1 MTIKDT
7 TNITATS
14 TTATGT
20 TKTAA
25 TASDTTVPD
34 TAITQMYQSMG
45 LDPRIIELGGQAE
58 AALAPQFRYI
68 EKIGEYN
75 QLKVLT
81 AFQKNHVSEA
91 CFVRTTGYG
100 YDDMGRDV
108 LEAVYTDIFR
118 GEDALVRSQ
127 LISGTHALTVAL
139 FGNLRPGDEMLA
151 ISGKPYDTL
160 DKVIGLI
167 PESGSL
173 MDCGIIYRQ
182 ADLRPDFTFD
192 TDAIAAAI
200 NDKTKLVHI
209 QRSKGYVNRPTFS
222 VEQIGEIIAFVKSLK
237 PDVICMVD
245 NCYGEFT
252 EEREPLEVG
261 ADLIVGS
268 LIKNPGGGLAPIG
281 GYIVGKR
288 TCVEAAAN
296 RLTAPGL
303 GKEVGANLGVNK
315 DLYQGIFI
323 SPTVVESAVKCAVY
337 ASYIFERLGFEVS
350 PRYDEPRHDIIQAI
364 TFHAPEP
371 MISFCE
377 GIQAAAPVD
386 SFVRPEPSDM
396 AGYDSKVIMAA
407 GAFISGSSIE
417 LSADGPMREPYTA
430 FLQGGLTWHHA
441 KIGILTAVQK
451 MSESG
456 IVKL

>member
-1 MTIKDT
+1 MPESNFRLVNIM
-7 TNITATS
+7 TNID
-14 TTATGT
+14 
-20 TKTAA
+20 K
-25 TASDTTVPD
+25 
-34 TAITQMYQSMG
+34 TQMYQNMG
-45 LDPRIIELGGQAE
+45 IDPRVLALGEEAQEALNDQFKRIEEIA
-58 AALAPQFRYI
+58 
-68 EKIGEYN
+68 EYN
-75 QLKVLT
+75 QLKVLA

-108 LEAVYTDIFR
+108 LESVYADIFK
-118 GEDALVRSQ
+118 GEDALVRAQ

-151 ISGKPYDTL
+151 VSGKPYDTL

-167 PESGSL
+167 PETGSL
-173 MDCGIIYRQ
+173 MDCGVIYRQ
-182 ADLRPDFTFD
+182 VDLKPDHTFD
-192 TDAIAAAI
+192 FEGIRAALS
-200 NDKTKLVHI
+200 DKTKLVHI

-222 VEQIGEIIAFVKSLK
+222 VDQIGEVIAFIKSIR

-252 EEREPLEVG
+252 ETKEPLEVG
-261 ADLIVGS
+261 ADMIVGS

-281 GYIVGKR
+281 GYIVGKKE
-288 TCVEAAAN
+288 CVYAAAN

-315 DLYQGIFI
+315 DLYQGMFL

-337 ASYIFERLGFEVS
+337 ASYILEKLGFEVS
-350 PRYDEPRHDIIQAI
+350 PRYDEVRHDIIQAI

-371 MISFCE
+371 MIRFCE

-396 AGYDSKVIMAA
+396 AGYDSKIIMAA
-407 GAFISGSSIE
+407 GAFISGASIE

-430 FLQGGLTWHHA
+430 FMQGALTWHHA

-451 MSESG
+451 MLESG
-456 IVKL
+456 TITF

>member
-1 MTIKDT
+1 MDGNNKIMTYADT
-7 TNITATS
+7 TKMYEEIGIGNDIIALGEK
-14 TTATGT
+14 AEI
-20 TKTAA
+20 AL
-25 TASDTTVPD
+25 SD
-34 TAITQMYQSMG
+34 
-45 LDPRIIELGGQAE
+45 RFRHIES
-58 AALAPQFRYI
+58 
-68 EKIGEYN
+68 IGEYN
-75 QLKVLT
+75 QLKVLA

-91 CFVRTTGYG
+91 CFVKTTGYG

-108 LEAVYTDIFR
+108 LESVYSDIFK

-127 LISGTHALTVAL
+127 IISGTHALTVAL

-167 PESGSL
+167 PETGSL
-173 MDCGIIYRQ
+173 TDWGVVYRQ
-182 ADLRPDFTFD
+182 TDLTKEHKFD
-192 TDAIAAAI
+192 YEAIRSAI
-200 NDKTKLVHI
+200 NDRTKLVHI

-222 VEQIGEIIAFVKSLK
+222 VDQIGEAIAFVKSIK

-252 EEREPLEVG
+252 EEKEPLEVG

-281 GYIVGKR
+281 GYIVGKAEY
-288 TCVEAAAN
+288 VEAAAN

-315 DLYQGIFI
+315 DLFQGIFL
-323 SPTVVESAVKCAVY
+323 SPAVVESAVKCAVY
-337 ASYIFERLGFEVS
+337 ASYIFEKLGFDVS
-350 PRYDEPRHDIIQAI
+350 PRYDEARHDIIQAI

-371 MISFCE
+371 MIRFCE

-396 AGYDSKVIMAA
+396 AGYDSKIIMAA
-407 GAFISGSSIE
+407 GAFISGASIE

-441 KIGILTAVQK
+441 KAGILMAVQK

-456 IVKL
+456 IVNF